1 MSESKGVA
9 RKVELAGEY
18 SLEGLDWTMEYE
30 IGSGC
35 DPVSDG
41 LWESALTYDSGTIE
55 EMFESS
61 GSFYHSWVDWSEVDG
76 FDMFVGISFKFAV
89 EGDEIV
95 ATGLCHPAYEGVRGD
110 YYTLSDEVIA
120 ERSIVL
126 RPASDKTA
134 AAMRA
139 HIAAFWE

>member
-1 MSESKGVA
+1 MD
-9 RKVELAGEY
+9 EY
-18 SLEGLDWTMEYE
+18 SLEGLDWTMEYRV
-30 IGSGC
+30 GSGC

-61 GSFYHSWVDWSEVDG
+61 GSFYHSWVDWSEIDG
-76 FDMFVGISFKFAV
+76 FDMLVGISFEFAV
-89 EGDEIV
+89 VDDEIV
-95 ATGLCHPAYEGVRGD
+95 AIGRCHPAYEGVRGD
-110 YYTLSDEVIA
+110 YYTFSDQVVA

-126 RPASDKTA
+126 IPASEETA

-139 HIAAFWE
+139 HIAAVWVVDGRKSA